1 MNKMNNILHLPLK
14 AEWYNLIESGI
25 KKEEYREIKPYWM
38 KRLLE
43 VINIDYTEY
52 IPIDKASIDFYNQ
65 NHKYLNIATKSK
77 SIKFKDY
84 NKVKF
89 TYGYTKKSM
98 TFEIINITI
107 GKGKIEWGA
116 MDDLLFIIKLGN
128 RLD

>member
-1 MNKMNNILHLPLK
+1 MNNILHLPLK

-25 KKEEYREIKPYWM
+25 KKEEYREIKPYWI

-43 VINIDYTEY
+43 VINTDYTEY

-98 TFEIINITI
+98 TFEIINITV

>member
-1 MNKMNNILHLPLK
+1 MENILHLPLK

-25 KKEEYREIKPYWM
+25 KKEEYREIKPYWI

-43 VINIDYTEY
+43 VINTDYTEY

-65 NHKYLNIATKSK
+65 NHKYLNIAIKSK
-77 SIKFKDY
+77 SIKFKNY

>member
-1 MNKMNNILHLPLK
+1 MNNILHLPLK

-25 KKEEYREIKPYWM
+25 KKEEYREIKPYWI

-43 VINIDYTEY
+43 VINTDYTEY

>member
-1 MNKMNNILHLPLK
+1 MDNILYLPLK
-14 AEWYNLIESGI
+14 SEWYNLIESGI

-43 VINIDYTEY
+43 VINTDYTEY

-98 TFEIINITI
+98 TFEIINIII
-107 GKGKIEWGA
+107 GKGKKEWGA

>member
-1 MNKMNNILHLPLK
+1 MNNILHLPLK

-25 KKEEYREIKPYWM
+25 KTEEYREIKPYWM